1 MSDLITVML
10 ERAKSCLSHS
20 YAPYSNY
27 QVASCLSTEDG
38 SLFTGVNVENSVY
51 GLTICAE
58 SSAIC
63 QMIAAG
69 KKNIVNLVVINAE
82 GTLCPPCGSCRQ
94 RIAEFA
100 QKNTVIHLCSHQS
113 IIRSYT
119 VNELLPHAFKLR
131 DRNDKKQ

>member
-1 MSDLITVML
+1 MSDLITVMI
-10 ERAKSCLSHS
+10 EKARDILSHS
-20 YAPYSNY
+20 YAPYSHY
-27 QVASCLSTEDG
+27 RVAACISSEDG

-69 KKNIVNLVVINAE
+69 KQKISSVIVINAE
-82 GTLCPPCGSCRQ
+82 GSLCPPCGSCRQ
-94 RIAEFA
+94 RIAEFS

-113 IIRSYT
+113 IIKSYT
-119 VNELLPHAFKLR
+119 INELLPHAFKLR
-131 DRNDKKQ
+131 DINDQKK